1 MQANID
7 KAALDKLLE
16 NVHTLDE
23 KIKDA
28 VFDEITLTAL
38 EIESDAKTLCPVVT
52 GRLRASIKAIWD
64 REKFAALVGTNVE
77 YASDVEFGS
86 NNEWQGTFKAK
97 KGGSFVSK
105 KTGET
110 VKYKKGQEF
119 KVQHKRKL
127 AKPFLYPAY
136 FAGIGRLSR
145 NLQNILKDVK

>member
-38 EIESDAKTLCPVVT
+38 EIESDAKVTCPVQT
-52 GRLRASIKAIWD
+52 GRLRSRIKAIWD

-77 YASDVEFGS
+77 YASYVEFG
-86 NNEWQGTFKAK
+86 T
-97 KGGSFVSK
+97 SK
-105 KTGET
+105 
-110 VKYKKGQEF
+110 QN
-119 KVQHKRKL
+119 

>member
-38 EIESDAKTLCPVVT
+38 EIESDAKNIITANKSVVT
-52 GRLRASIKAIWD
+52 GRLRSSIKAIWD

-77 YASDVEFGS
+77 YGPYVEFG
-86 NNEWQGTFKAK
+86 TAK
-97 KGGSFVSK
+97 
-105 KTGET
+105 
-110 VKYKKGQEF
+110 QN
-119 KVQHKRKL
+119 